1 MVDNKDKG
9 DIRSLITSKKRK
21 KVPPRDASLV
31 SNPKKTLPPE
41 EIQTSDIPELKAELD
56 SLPKMGK
63 RLAVNLQEEI
73 RQSLMELCDQVD
85 VTPDTFIEAS
95 VVALKSQPELLK
107 EILDDAQVR
116 LAQRKQAGVIRRT
129 LTMMEKYGT

>member
-1 MVDNKDKG
+1 MTDKQDKG

-21 KVPPRDASLV
+21 KVPPRDTSLV
-31 SNPKKTLPPE
+31 SNPQQSQLPS
-41 EIQTSDIPELKAELD
+41 EIQTPDKPELEAELD

-73 RQSLMELCDQVD
+73 RYSLMELCDRVE

-116 LAQRKQAGVIRRT
+116 LAQRKKAGVIRRT